1 MHFSLPPNGGLEFCE
16 KIQPPENGGFFYGE
30 NMIRTDTLRQVEE
43 PRRLEGQPVPSI
55 AYLSPNGNFTHV
67 AAVELQKKQSKYE
80 DTQLMG
86 IPSIDEMFDA
96 VVSGGASYALVP
108 VENSTEGAVPATHKN
123 LYEREGLQIVGEFVL
138 PISQTLYYQDE
149 DMVRIVAS
157 KDSALG
163 QCRKNIRRWNNRINE
178 KRLREGK
185 EKITFELQT
194 MKSTGAAV
202 AKAAVNPHIAALG
215 SAISAE
221 AQELTN
227 LHKEDRFNDRESNA
241 TTFAL
246 VRLAKELP
254 PPTGNDKTTFTMTI
268 PDAQGSLVHALD
280 VLARNNVDLN
290 KIKSIGKED
299 GSVTFLMSADG
310 HLQDGVMQEALIALE
325 TDPERDIKVKRLG
338 SYVKDNY
345 ISEESEEKYDFDA
358 AIERIDEEAGN
369 GDAMDKNKMIA
380 IFTLKDHPGALR
392 DALRPFANAGV
403 NLTKIDSQPSGI
415 HNEHIFYVAFDKA
428 TQNQEAL
435 LDELRSQCHFHKV
448 IAGGGKK
455 K

>member
-1 MHFSLPPNGGLEFCE
+1 MVR
-16 KIQPPENGGFFYGE
+16 I
-30 NMIRTDTLRQVEE
+30 DTLRGKDNLRDPEV
-43 PRRLEGQPVPSI
+43 QPVSTI

-67 AAVELQKKQSKYE
+67 AALELQRKQSAYE
-80 DTQLMG
+80 GALLMG
-86 IPSIDEMFDA
+86 IPSIDGMFEA

-108 VENSTEGAVPATHKN
+108 VENSTDGAVPKTHKN

-138 PISQTLYYQDE
+138 PISQTLYYQNI

-163 QCRKNIRRWNNRINE
+163 QCRKNI
-178 KRLREGK
+178 KRLNDEINKKRVKEGK
-185 EKITFELQT
+185 EKIILRLET
-194 MKSTGAAV
+194 MESTGAAV
-202 AKAAVNPHIAALG
+202 AEAAIKPWIAALG
-215 SAISAE
+215 SSISAE
-221 AQELTN
+221 AQKITN
-227 LHKEDRFNDRESNA
+227 LHKEDDFNDRESNA

-246 VRLAKELP
+246 VQLARELP

-268 PDAQGSLVHALD
+268 PDTQGSLVHALD

-290 KIKSIGKED
+290 KIKSIGKES
-299 GSVTFLMSADG
+299 GTVTFLMSADG
-310 HLQDGVMQEALIALE
+310 HLQDGIMQEALIALE

-338 SYVKDNY
+338 SYAKDDY
-345 ISEESEEKYDFDA
+345 TPEESEETYDFEA
-358 AIERIDEEAGN
+358 AIERIDKEAGN
-369 GDAMDKNKMIA
+369 GEAMDENKMIA

-415 HNEHIFYVAFDKA
+415 HNEHIFYVAFDK
-428 TQNQEAL
+428 TTKNQEAL
-435 LDELRSQCHFHKV
+435 LDELKRQSHFHKV
-448 IAGGGKK
+448 IPGGGKK